1 MNVFSTIVLIANS
14 INNLQNLYDAE
25 LESLLNYA
33 DKPDANKKAVQ
44 IRLAKL
50 EKIFNEL
57 ETIKSLNHGL
67 QEDIIAAINHARQ
80 EARIEKNKDKTF
92 YNRLNSDNE
101 QNRINSI
108 DTAQNKWP
116 ELF

>member
-1 MNVFSTIVLIANS
+1 MIFPKLTLIANS
-14 INNLQNLYDAE
+14 ITNLQVLYDAE

-33 DKPDANKKAVQ
+33 DKPDANQKAVQ

-57 ETIKSLNHGL
+57 ETLKSLNHGL

-80 EARIEKNKDKTF
+80 ESRQDKKQKTF
-92 YNRLNSDNE
+92 YNRLDSDNE